1 MPKDSRPT
9 EDLRRSVADVYA
21 AELDYLVER
30 RQRLGDKDV
39 DASSLQAERQRAGT
53 AIAPRVAHGTVGL
66 ALAGGGIRSA
76 TFSLGVLQA
85 LA

>member
-30 RQRLGDKDV
+30 RRRLGDKDV

-66 ALAGGGIRSA
+66 ALSGGGIRSA